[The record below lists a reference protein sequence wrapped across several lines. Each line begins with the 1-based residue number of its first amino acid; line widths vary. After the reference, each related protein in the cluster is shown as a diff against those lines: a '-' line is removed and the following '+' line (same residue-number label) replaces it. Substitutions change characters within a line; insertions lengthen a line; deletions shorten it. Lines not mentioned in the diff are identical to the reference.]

1 MKRKSKIIFHKQ
13 IKLFIVGLHTPYI
26 MYFNHIM
33 FSQTHICV
41 SPCTHMQKKHIYNF
55 VTVYIFKN
63 I

>member
-33 FSQTHICV
+33 FRHIYVSLHVHIC
-41 SPCTHMQKKHIYNF
+41 KKAYIYNF